1 MKLKILVLLVALS
14 IPEISNSQK
23 TRTEMALYNIGLGSI
38 SSGIGAVINK
48 EEDEKWLKVLLKG
61 MGQGALGGYLIYESK
76 NLVGKIEK
84 EHEWQYGWYAKVVN
98 SAGTS
103 IVENAASNRDFWEQ
117 WNINFGFNRFEFHIN
132 NGFKFKYKI
141 LPLSFLLTSAAF
153 ITPEAKFEF
162 KRTIQTGEFI
172 FSNNNPKY
180 QSAATFG
187 NLFVIKEERLND
199 HKLIAHE
206 IIHIYQY
213 YDYNFV
219 NTFFNKQ
226 KDAWIENSNL
236 YKKLD
241 KLLYFD
247 WQAPVYGGLYLLE
260 NRKGAFTNSNF
271 FEYEAGF
278 YSRTNIWY

>member
-1 MKLKILVLLVALS
+1 
-14 IPEISNSQK
+14 
-23 TRTEMALYNIGLGSI
+23 MALYNIGLGSI

-48 EEDEKWLKVLLKG
+48 EEDEKWLKVLLRG
-61 MGQGALGGYLIYESK
+61 MGQGALGGYIIYESK

-84 EHEWQYGWYAKVVN
+84 ENKWQYGWYAKFVN

-141 LPLSFLLTSAAF
+141 LPVSFLLTSAAF